1 MTNLRGETFKPGQPV
16 LVREIW
22 QGRVWTARPMVV
34 VKDDAELIALHI
46 PPNTLWKHHYGL
58 NGNSITIHERL
69 KNKWR
74 LNDTIWGKTHG
85 FLKLA
90 IPGESYSVLLFWD
103 NTDNSFLYWYI
114 NLEDP
119 ENPIHR
125 TAMGFDYID
134 QILDVIIQPN
144 LKDWR
149 WEDEDELQ
157 EAIEAGV
164 ISAVKARALYAKG
177 EKVSDMIMSGKSIFN
192 GWEHWR
198 PDPSWQVPVLPE
210 GWDII

>member
-1 MTNLRGETFKPGQPV
+1 MQNTRKEPFKLGEPV

-22 QGRVWTARPMVV
+22 NCKIFTARPMIV

-46 PPNTLWKHHYGL
+46 PPNTLWQHHYTQDGK
-58 NGNSITIHERL
+58 SITVDERL
-69 KNKWR
+69 NNKWI
-74 LNDTIWGKTHG
+74 LKDTLWGKTHG

-90 IPGESYSVLLFWD
+90 IPGEDFSVLLFWD
-103 NTDNSFLYWYI
+103 YTDNRFLYWYI

-125 TAMGFDYID
+125 TAMGFDYTD

-149 WEDEDELQ
+149 WDDEDELQ
-157 EAIEAGV
+157 EAINAGIISLEEA
-164 ISAVKARALYAKG
+164 KALYAKG
-177 EKVSDMIMSGKSIFN
+177 EEVRDMIMSGKSVFN
-192 GWEHWR
+192 GWEHWK
-198 PDPSWQVPVLPE
+198 PDLSWKTPVLPE

>member
-1 MTNLRGETFKPGQPV
+1 MKHKNFKPGQTV

-22 QGRVWTARPMVV
+22 QGKIWTARPMIVV
-34 VKDDAELIALHI
+34 QDNAELIALHI
-46 PPNTLWKHHYGL
+46 PPNTLWQHHYGQ
-58 NGNSITIHERL
+58 NGKSITIHERL
-69 KNKWR
+69 KNKWI

-103 NTDNSFLYWYI
+103 YTDNKFLYWYI

-119 ENPIHR
+119 EIPIHR

-134 QILDVIIQPN
+134 QILDVIIQSN

-149 WEDEDELQ
+149 WDDEDELK
-157 EAIEAGV
+157 EAIEAGI
-164 ISAVKARALYAKG
+164 ISPEKARLLYAKG
-177 EKVSDMIMSGKSIFN
+177 EKVRDMIMSGRSIFN
-192 GWEHWR
+192 GWEHWK
-198 PDPSWQVPVLPE
+198 PDPSWQVPVLPD
-210 GWDII
+210 GWDIV